1 MNPGRRLAAKGLVA
15 GLALPATGRVGAQ
28 PAGHDASVQWP
39 ALSLLD
45 GTAWKPPLATD
56 GRPHAVVAVIWS
68 TTCPFCL
75 RHNAHVDKLHR
86 RAAGRALSVVTAALD
101 RDSGAVTAYLAR
113 HGYGFPVVRESDRLR
128 TLFTTR
134 RVIPFTATVARNGQ
148 IRDRVP
154 GEMFEADVLGLLDLA
169 T

>member
-1 MNPGRRLAAKGLVA
+1 MNPGRRLAAKGLAA
-15 GLALPATGRVGAQ
+15 GLALPATSLVGAQ
-28 PAGHDASVQWP
+28 PPGHDAAIRWP

-45 GTAWKPPLATD
+45 GSAWTPPRATD

-75 RHNAHVDKLHR
+75 RHNAHIDKLHR
-86 RAAGRALSVVTAALD
+86 RAAGRSLSVVTAALD
-101 RDSGAVTAYLAR
+101 RDPDAVTTYLSR

-128 TLFTTR
+128 TLFTAR
-134 RVIPFTATVARNGQ
+134 RVIPFTGTVDRSGHV
-148 IRDRVP
+148 RDRVP
-154 GEMFEADVLGLLDLA
+154 GEMFEADVLGLLELA

>member
-1 MNPGRRLAAKGLVA
+1 MNPRRRLAAKGLAA
-15 GLALPATGRVGAQ
+15 GLALPAMGPVGAQ
-28 PAGHDASVQWP
+28 PPRHDAAVHWP

-45 GTAWKPPLATD
+45 GTAWTPPLATD

-75 RHNAHVDKLHR
+75 RHNAHIDKLHR
-86 RAAGRALSVVTAALD
+86 QAAGQALSVVTAALD
-101 RDSGAVTAYLAR
+101 RDPGAVTAYLAR
-113 HGYGFPVVRESDRLR
+113 HGYGFPVVRESERLR

-134 RVIPFTATVARNGQ
+134 RVIPFTGTVDRSGHV
-148 IRDRVP
+148 RDRVP
-154 GEMFEADVLGLLDLA
+154 GEMFEADVLGLLELA